1 MLFIKICRLKRF
13 RDAVFEHI
21 LLHEH
26 LQNMVRTHVLTTYES
41 LIIYKYIYIYITIYI
56 CQFNSSPRKETGMH
70 IIKLLEIFNKR
81 TCNYKQF
88 YLKFS
93 LASKTLILIS
103 DKTLNS

>member
-41 LIIYKYIYIYITIYI
+41 LIIYKYIYI
-56 CQFNSSPRKETGMH
+56 
-70 IIKLLEIFNKR
+70 
-81 TCNYKQF
+81 
-88 YLKFS
+88 
-93 LASKTLILIS
+93 
-103 DKTLNS
+103 